1 MSAPNYIT
9 FDGHPS
15 PPKVDQSES
24 EEANPLGISTRI
36 RFRQDREWTERKG
49 TMFGGAP
56 MHGRR
61 SPTAKYLSPVRDAI
75 DAERATDGGSR
86 VVGLYGDTAKAAPE
100 FELSGLHLTTHWN
113 IPQDFSMESS
123 SPTGTAVAAV
133 AGVAKDIQHRSPKSG
148 GAEARHVNFDSAR
161 GGAKRKG
168 GHSPKRRSLSPHRR
182 PNPMAGIGATFLCFM
197 LHFQLRVLVYMI
209 RPRAGGTESPSRP
222 LPSELTCVACGLANW
237 APSFCDH

>member
-1 MSAPNYIT
+1 MGDQIIPEHLKMSAPNYIT

-36 RFRQDREWTERKG
+36 RFRQDRE
-49 TMFGGAP
+49 
-56 MHGRR
+56 
-61 SPTAKYLSPVRDAI
+61 S
-75 DAERATDGGSR
+75 TDGGSR

-182 PNPMAGIGATFLCFM
+182 PNPMAGIGATFLCF
-197 LHFQLRVLVYMI
+197 
-209 RPRAGGTESPSRP
+209 S
-222 LPSELTCVACGLANW
+222 CVS
-237 APSFCDH
+237 SFI